1 MNNTHTRTLASLKLG
16 EKGVIRQVDA
26 TDPQVLR
33 LMTLGLVEGAEV
45 EATGTAIGGDPVEL
59 RLFGRGISL
68 RLEQA
73 RQFHVSPP
81 PANG

>member
-1 MNNTHTRTLASLKLG
+1 MSNGDSTLASLKTG
-16 EKGVIRQVDA
+16 ERCVIHSIAA
-26 TDPQVLR
+26 TDPHVLR

-45 EATGTAIGGDPVEL
+45 EAAGSAIGGDPVEL

-73 RQFHVSPP
+73 QHFQVAPLSRRD
-81 PANG
+81 